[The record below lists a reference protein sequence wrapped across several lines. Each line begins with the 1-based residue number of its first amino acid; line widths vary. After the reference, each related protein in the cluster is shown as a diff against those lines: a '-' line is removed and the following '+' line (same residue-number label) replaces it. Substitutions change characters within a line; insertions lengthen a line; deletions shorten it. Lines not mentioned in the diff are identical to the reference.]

1 MHFKV
6 SGYYKE
12 GTTVD
17 TEKFSVIDRIALGK
31 RIKDCRTPKKWT
43 QQKLGE
49 KCDITPTNISHIE
62 RAQISPSLETLVK
75 IANALEVGV
84 DDLLCDSLTTAG
96 TPIIENK
103 LAALLSDCSD
113 YEIKMLSEIISN
125 LKSTIRKFNQ
135 NKSY

>member
-1 MHFKV
+1 MA
-6 SGYYKE
+6 KE
-12 GTTVD
+12 LKIAEPPKNGHS
-17 TEKFSVIDRIALGK
+17 KNSVK
-31 RIKDCRTPKKWT
+31 NV
-43 QQKLGE
+43 
-49 KCDITPTNISHIE
+49 ITPTNISHIE

>member
-31 RIKDCRTPKKWT
+31 RIKDCRTSKKWT

-75 IANALEVGV
+75 IANALEV
-84 DDLLCDSLTTAG
+84 
-96 TPIIENK
+96 IENK

>member
-1 MHFKV
+1 MREPAHT
-6 SGYYKE
+6 GQE
-12 GTTVD
+12 DHT
-17 TEKFSVIDRIALGK
+17 
-31 RIKDCRTPKKWT
+31 
-43 QQKLGE
+43 
-49 KCDITPTNISHIE
+49 DIL
-62 RAQISPSLETLVK
+62 RA
-75 IANALEVGV
+75 ALEVGV

>member
-1 MHFKV
+1 M
-6 SGYYKE
+6 
-12 GTTVD
+12 D

-31 RIKDCRTPKKWT
+31 RIKDCRTSKKWT

-125 LKSTIRKFNQ
+125 LK
-135 NKSY
+135 

>member
-1 MHFKV
+1 MEV
-6 SGYYKE
+6 RVE
-12 GTTVD
+12 
-17 TEKFSVIDRIALGK
+17 
-31 RIKDCRTPKKWT
+31 
-43 QQKLGE
+43 
-49 KCDITPTNISHIE
+49 SHRRD
-62 RAQISPSLETLVK
+62 RAQGNAGARVEALVK

-84 DDLLCDSLTTAG
+84 DDLLCDSLTTAD